1 MYYQDRAEEQL
12 ELAAEIL
19 DAASTADFDEVAR
32 ALQEAA
38 ALHISLANAYI
49 RLICAADGKK

>member
-38 ALHISLANAYI
+38 ALHISLANVYI
-49 RLICAADGKK
+49 RLTRTADGKK

>member
-19 DAASTADFDEVAR
+19 DAAKLADFDELVKAM
-32 ALQEAA
+32 QEAA

-49 RLICAADGKK
+49 RLIDTSDGKK

>member
-49 RLICAADGKK
+49 RLICTADGKK